1 MLIPVKSEGEKL
13 VIIHNLSILL
23 DFHHKYVV
31 DEELMRYNMTGYPSG
46 YDTREVIVLS
56 IVVVFIMSTIIIGN
70 LLVIVAIF
78 SEYTL
83 QCVQNWFVASLAV
96 SDLMLGI
103 LVMPFSLSQE
113 VVGYW
118 LFGDFWC
125 QVSCFFNIFIICTS
139 LVNFKSRLFLSSQR
153 LKMNPN
159 FKGVF
164 GYSSVTNRSLLRIS
178 IHDGNCLKIY

>member
-1 MLIPVKSEGEKL
+1 MNNS
-13 VIIHNLSILL
+13 SILL

-31 DEELMRYNMTGYPSG
+31 AEEPIRYNMTGYPSG
-46 YDTREVIVLS
+46 YDTWEVIVIS
-56 IVVVFIMSTIIIGN
+56 IVVVFIMATIIIGN

-125 QVSCFFNIFIICTS
+125 QVSCFKVQT
-139 LVNFKSRLFLSSQR
+139 L
-153 LKMNPN
+153 
-159 FKGVF
+159 
-164 GYSSVTNRSLLRIS
+164 
-178 IHDGNCLKIY
+178 

>member
-1 MLIPVKSEGEKL
+1 MNNSSLIHLHRS
-13 VIIHNLSILL
+13 
-23 DFHHKYVV
+23 
-31 DEELMRYNMTGYPSG
+31 DEIQRFNMTGYPSG
-46 YDTREVIVLS
+46 YETWEVIVIS
-56 IVVVFIMSTIIIGN
+56 VVVVFIMASIIIGN

-118 LFGDFWC
+118 LFGGFWC
-125 QVSCFFNIFIICTS
+125 QVFNDFISKSQVGQPSFFTFSWGPSN
-139 LVNFKSRLFLSSQR
+139 
-153 LKMNPN
+153 
-159 FKGVF
+159 
-164 GYSSVTNRSLLRIS
+164 
-178 IHDGNCLKIY
+178 

>member
-1 MLIPVKSEGEKL
+1 MTNFPPLLFTGMSKMNNS
-13 VIIHNLSILL
+13 SILL

-31 DEELMRYNMTGYPSG
+31 DVEEPIRYNMTGYPSG
-46 YDTREVIVLS
+46 YDTWEVIVIS
-56 IVVVFIMSTIIIGN
+56 IVVVFIMATIIIGN

-125 QVSCFFNIFIICTS
+125 QVSCFFNIFIICTGV
-139 LVNFKSRLFLSSQR
+139 VNFKSQLSMSSQCI
-153 LKMNPN
+153 KMNPN

-164 GYSSVTNRSLLRIS
+164 DWVL
-178 IHDGNCLKIY
+178 

>member
-1 MLIPVKSEGEKL
+1 MNNS
-13 VIIHNLSILL
+13 SILL
-23 DFHHKYVV
+23 DFHHKYVA
-31 DEELMRYNMTGYPSG
+31 DEEPIRFNMTGYPSG
-46 YDTREVIVLS
+46 YDTWEVIVIS
-56 IVVVFIMSTIIIGN
+56 IVVVFIMATIIIGN

-125 QVSCFFNIFIICTS
+125 QVSCFNILIT
-139 LVNFKSRLFLSSQR
+139 VKSQAVDFL
-153 LKMNPN
+153 
-159 FKGVF
+159 
-164 GYSSVTNRSLLRIS
+164 
-178 IHDGNCLKIY
+178 D

>member
-1 MLIPVKSEGEKL
+1 MEP
-13 VIIHNLSILL
+13 LSQSDILTL
-23 DFHHKYVV
+23 GRF
-31 DEELMRYNMTGYPSG
+31 NMTGYPSG
-46 YDTREVIVLS
+46 YATWEVIFISV
-56 IVVVFIMSTIIIGN
+56 IVVVIMASIIIGN

-118 LFGDFWC
+118 LFGAFWC
-125 QVSCFFNIFIICTS
+125 QVC
-139 LVNFKSRLFLSSQR
+139 
-153 LKMNPN
+153 M
-159 FKGVF
+159 
-164 GYSSVTNRSLLRIS
+164 
-178 IHDGNCLKIY
+178 

>member
-1 MLIPVKSEGEKL
+1 MNNS
-13 VIIHNLSILL
+13 SILL

-31 DEELMRYNMTGYPSG
+31 DDEPIRYNMTGYPSG
-46 YDTREVIVLS
+46 YDTWEVIVIS
-56 IVVVFIMSTIIIGN
+56 IVVVFIMATIIIGN

-125 QVSCFFNIFIICTS
+125 QVSCFKVLT
-139 LVNFKSRLFLSSQR
+139 L
-153 LKMNPN
+153 
-159 FKGVF
+159 
-164 GYSSVTNRSLLRIS
+164 
-178 IHDGNCLKIY
+178 

>member
-1 MLIPVKSEGEKL
+1 MSKMNNS
-13 VIIHNLSILL
+13 SILL

-31 DEELMRYNMTGYPSG
+31 DEEPIRYNMTGYPSG
-46 YDTREVIVLS
+46 YDTWEVIVIS
-56 IVVVFIMSTIIIGN
+56 IVVVFIMATIIIGN

-125 QVSCFFNIFIICTS
+125 QVSCFNILIT
-139 LVNFKSRLFLSSQR
+139 VKSQA
-153 LKMNPN
+153 
-159 FKGVF
+159 V
-164 GYSSVTNRSLLRIS
+164 
-178 IHDGNCLKIY
+178 DCLD